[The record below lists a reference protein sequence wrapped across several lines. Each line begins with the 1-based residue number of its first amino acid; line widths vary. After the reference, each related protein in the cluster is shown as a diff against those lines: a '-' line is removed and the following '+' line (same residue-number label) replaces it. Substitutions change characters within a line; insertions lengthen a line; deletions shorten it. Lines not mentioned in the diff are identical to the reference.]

1 MIVAINKPKGIT
13 SFDVVRYVRKETGVK
28 KVGHAGTLDPFAE
41 GVLVLGLGPSTKDL
55 TSLSHEQK
63 EYHAWL
69 QLGKTTN
76 TLDSDGQIT
85 DEKQIPEFD
94 DMKIA
99 DVFKSFKGVIPQIP
113 PMFSAKKINGVR
125 LYKLARKNIEIER
138 EPVKVHI
145 YELNFISFEN
155 NILEFKVACSK
166 GTYIRQL
173 GADIAEALGTLGYL
187 TKLVRLSVGDYK
199 ISECFNLSEFK
210 EQWKSIEA

>member
-1 MIVAINKPKGIT
+1 MIVAVNKPKGIT
-13 SFDVVRYVRKETGVK
+13 SFDVVKYVRKETGVK

-41 GVLVLGLGPSTKDL
+41 GVLVLGLGPSTKEL
-55 TSLSHEQK
+55 TSVSHEQK

-76 TLDSDGQIT
+76 TLDSDGEIT
-85 DEKQIPEFD
+85 NEKQIPEFD

-99 DVFKSFKGVIPQIP
+99 DVFKSFTGVIPQIP
-113 PMFSAKKINGVR
+113 PMFSAKKMNGVR

-145 YELNFISFEN
+145 YKLDLISFEN
-155 NILEFKVACSK
+155 NVIEFTVVCSR

-173 GADIAEALGTLGYL
+173 GADISEALGTVGYL
-187 TKLVRLSVGDYK
+187 IKLVRLSVGNYK
-199 ISECFNLSEFK
+199 INECLNLSEFK
-210 EQWKSIEA
+210 EQWKSIES